1 MSPDVADTSRA
12 MIPANV
18 RSALLLAIGVLLLGG
33 VAAVL
38 IHDDGTSTT
47 RTASTSTTIGS
58 PDTTGTTGATGET
71 STSTAPGAGGSSS
84 TSTTVASGSFLGGGG
99 PGTEMQRGTEEDVLA
114 YTGWGSPLVAVL
126 LVLGL
131 AAGAR
136 ATAVAARPR

>member
-58 PDTTGTTGATGET
+58 PGTTGATGET